1 MKKKKKNKYSES
13 IRWKSKS
20 EAFVLYARLDTT
32 PHTYI
37 TRVIRVS
44 LLCFLLNYLIINFN
58 NNNYSTSFHSLF
70 SFFFFLKFR
79 RQIDRLTHS
88 NTLTHILYRE
98 NVYFSGKSIRS
109 SNRMFAL
116 RARATSES
124 HKKKVIIKIIKIN
137 MHITIEKGENRI
149 KRK

>member
-1 MKKKKKNKYSES
+1 MGFKSLRSLDLKREKKNNSAKNDKIKKLWRWTRKREKWKKKKNKDSES

-70 SFFFFLKFR
+70 SFFFFLKIST
-79 RQIDRLTHS
+79 IDRQAHTLKHTYTH
-88 NTLTHILYRE
+88 LI
-98 NVYFSGKSIRS
+98 
-109 SNRMFAL
+109 
-116 RARATSES
+116 
-124 HKKKVIIKIIKIN
+124 
-137 MHITIEKGENRI
+137 
-149 KRK
+149 